1 MNILEPNQL
10 KRWYLLSFLSFTQKI
25 LLFLAIVIYI
35 FNFFPTHLELD
46 SQSMYRDALNLRY
59 VDYWPP
65 LTLLLW
71 HYLSWIWEGGDL
83 MLALNLICLWLACII
98 GLYLFRREKISY
110 FFLLIPFV
118 PSIFL
123 DAGRV
128 LKDTIFSFGYMLL
141 AMILAYHTLKDK
153 SLSLWKTICLLL
165 GVFYFSMVKI
175 QAQYIFPLMILW
187 IVWLQPPLRLKIP
200 AVYWKGVLWV
210 ALFLSVF
217 GGMKACNHMLIQQ
230 QNNAHF
236 WQYVKIYDLAGMS
249 VFSNKMYV
257 PDFLLKNDSVTV
269 KDIEAYYDYLWE
281 PLIRYDHSPLIATQN
296 DEERETLVIAWK
308 ESVIQ
313 DPVSYLKHR
322 FRLWFKILGSS
333 VLKGEYIKWA
343 EGSPALLKISPVFSL
358 FSMLPLLPL
367 YLYFWWLGMR
377 NLRIRKEG
385 IPLFMLSSMGL
396 ILLFVLFVFSLAGAG
411 RYIYF
416 SWCCFMFSVPFAWRC
431 YTQNKVTSKLAR

>member
-1 MNILEPNQL
+1 MNILGHNQQ
-10 KRWYLLSFLSFTQKI
+10 KRWHLLSSLSWMQKS
-25 LLFLAIVIYI
+25 LLFLAIAIYV

-46 SQSMYRDALNLRY
+46 SQSMYHDALNLRY

-71 HYLSWIWEGGDL
+71 HYLSWIREGGDL
-83 MLALNLICLWLACII
+83 MLALNLVCLWSACII

-141 AMILAYHTLKDK
+141 AMILAYHTLKEK
-153 SLSLWKTICLLL
+153 RLSLWKTVCLLL

-175 QAQYIFPLMILW
+175 QAQYIFPLMVLW
-187 IVWLQPPLRLKIP
+187 IVLLQPPLRLKIP
-200 AVYWKGVLWV
+200 AVYWKGILWAV
-210 ALFLSVF
+210 LSVGIF
-217 GGMKACNHMLIQQ
+217 GGMKACNNALVQQ

-249 VFSNKMYV
+249 VFANKMYV
-257 PDFLLKNDSVTV
+257 PDFLLKNDSITV
-269 KDIEAYYDYLWE
+269 KDIETHYDYLWE
-281 PLIRYDHSPLIATQN
+281 PLIRYDHSPLIATQS
-296 DEERETLVIAWK
+296 DEEREALITVWK
-308 ESVIQ
+308 ESIIQ

-322 FRLWFKILGSS
+322 FRLWFKILGASA
-333 VLKGEYIKWA
+333 LKGEYVKWA
-343 EGSPALLKISPVFSL
+343 GDSPALLKIAPVFSL

-367 YLYFWWLGMR
+367 YLYFWWLGVR
-377 NLRIRKEG
+377 NLGVRKEG
-385 IPLFMLSSMGL
+385 VPLFMFSSMGL
-396 ILLFVLFVFSLAGAG
+396 TLLFVLFVFSLAAAG

-431 YTQNKVTSKLAR
+431 YTQNNATSN